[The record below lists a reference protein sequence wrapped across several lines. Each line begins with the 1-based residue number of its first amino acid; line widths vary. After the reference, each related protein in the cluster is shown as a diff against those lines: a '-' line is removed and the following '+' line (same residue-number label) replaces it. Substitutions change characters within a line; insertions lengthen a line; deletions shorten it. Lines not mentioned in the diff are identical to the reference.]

1 MQSHLSYLNDS
12 KFACI
17 LFCRLLIY
25 FDACYHSRPISVC
38 PKFKALC
45 IHTNSE
51 DPAEPS
57 LYIKV
62 QENSPNGSLTGCYLN
77 VFFFYLNRLAEISP
91 YRS

>member
-17 LFCRLLIY
+17 LFCHLLIY

-38 PKFKALC
+38 PKYKALC

-51 DPAEPS
+51 DPTEPS

-62 QENSPNGSLTGCYLN
+62 QENSPNGRNLN
-77 VFFFYLNRLAEISP
+77 VFFYLNRLAEISP

>member
-1 MQSHLSYLNDS
+1 MQSHLSYLSDS

-25 FDACYHSRPISVC
+25 FDACYHSRPILVC

-45 IHTNSE
+45 IHMNRE
-51 DPAEPS
+51 DPTEPS

-62 QENSPNGSLTGCYLN
+62 QGNSPNGRNLN
-77 VFFFYLNRLAEISP
+77 VFLFEQASRNLALSQLAKLC
-91 YRS
+91 